1 MVNRGRIKQVLGLLR
16 TMDRPKHRNI
26 MTILKES
33 KNPLNCTEIRIE
45 YWNKY
50 GAALEQSVVS
60 QALADLRYH
69 TLVQEH
75 GEGKVHYY
83 RLFESRGEISSDA
96 VHALSEVFSDKV
108 DEWGEIVQKWN

>member
-1 MVNRGRIKQVLGLLR
+1 MLGLLR

-50 GAALEQSVVS
+50 GVALEQSVVS
-60 QALADLRYH
+60 QSLADLRYH
-69 TLVQEH
+69 TLVQKH
-75 GEGKVHYY
+75 VEGKFHYY
-83 RLFESRGEISSDA
+83 RLFESRIEIISNA
-96 VHALSEVFSDKV
+96 VHALSEIF
-108 DEWGEIVQKWN
+108 